1 MWEWIIREMDWGTD
15 DRPVSC
21 GTGVAMRMI
30 EWCVDGDEAVLF
42 ATDDSRCSCELEC
55 ARVGVGEAGLGNKAR
70 LVYIVG
76 GHYSNRGVEE
86 GYCVLDGLFFVV
98 SSRRP

>member
-1 MWEWIIREMDWGTD
+1 MREMDWGIE

-30 EWCVDGDEAVLF
+30 ESGVWMGTRRCCLRP
-42 ATDDSRCSCELEC
+42 TNSRCSCELDC

-76 GHYSNRGVEE
+76 GHYSNRGVKE
-86 GYCVLDGLFFVV
+86 G
-98 SSRRP
+98 